1 MTLLFEAV
9 WHLAQAPWWLGWAF
23 IGGGLCALSWL
34 AGAGV
39 R

>member
-1 MTLLFEAV
+1 MTLLFEAA
-9 WHLAQAPWWLGWAF
+9 WQLAQAPWWLGWTL

-34 AGAGV
+34 AGAGI